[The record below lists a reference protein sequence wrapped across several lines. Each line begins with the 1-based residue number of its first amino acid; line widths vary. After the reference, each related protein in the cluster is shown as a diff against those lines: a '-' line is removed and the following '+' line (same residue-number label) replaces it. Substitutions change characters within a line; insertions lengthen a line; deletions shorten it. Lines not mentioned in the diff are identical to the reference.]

1 MLKRNITGGEFEHSK
16 LSNFSDFPN
25 KFSHTI
31 IVGLFYMLG
40 NIINLRKEINNAINK
55 KKYFTYYNQWIV
67 IDYFDM
73 RIILLNYNLI
83 YYREAITS

>member
-1 MLKRNITGGEFEHSK
+1 
-16 LSNFSDFPN
+16 
-25 KFSHTI
+25 
-31 IVGLFYMLG
+31 MLG